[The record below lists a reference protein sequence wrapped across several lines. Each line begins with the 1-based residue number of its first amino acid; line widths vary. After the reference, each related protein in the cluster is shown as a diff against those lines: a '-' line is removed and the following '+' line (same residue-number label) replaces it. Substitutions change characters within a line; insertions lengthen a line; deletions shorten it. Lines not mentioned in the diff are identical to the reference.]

1 MQVKWILL
9 TIIIVFFTIWFL
21 IFPFL
26 FDPFAHLVPYDSQNN
41 VTITDVLPI
50 IGNSDWY
57 QYWYD
62 RAFDPID
69 NVARYDAKASVAIG
83 DAVTLMNQ
91 PGMSFYWYQ
100 RANTDVPNDPDI
112 MKRLGTADLRSGKI
126 QNADQIYSSILA
138 SNQNDTE
145 ALRSEG
151 IISAYE
157 GNFPGAVADYDQI
170 LAQNPNDATTL
181 SLKGDALLLS
191 AIVQQQALQSAARS
205 ISQYPDGNTPPQSS
219 ISYNDLASYQEAI
232 QSYEQAM
239 KINPAL
245 TIPITAKVM
254 GVTSNGINEYESILN
269 NMSA

>member
-9 TIIIVFFTIWFL
+9 TIIIVFFTVWFL

-83 DAVTLMNQ
+83 DAVTLMSQ

-138 SNQNDTE
+138 SNQKDTE

-191 AIVQQQALQSAARS
+191 ALVQQQALQSAARS